1 MSEISIL
8 EKILNVFSYFCIN
21 IANFE
26 LFIYYVYKWYGY
38 VRRIKV
44 EAQVCTT
51 NHGKETALMEELTSC
66 KTAIENCKTSGTFA
80 IAHLYKEEKAMDMHI
95 HDCYEI
101 YYSICGGK
109 QFLIDNCFYT
119 IAPGDLFIINQ
130 YESHKLTQ
138 IDNSVHERIVLSVAP
153 DFMKLISTEETD
165 LAFCFT
171 HRTPPYSHKLSL
183 NKEQQKRFL
192 YYINKITSVE
202 GFAHDIT
209 EYAAFMELMVML
221 NTLFMRSAEHSGPE
235 TGEGEGAANSSE
247 YKDNSYRYNHQVD
260 DILAYINQNISQP
273 ITVEQLAGQFYL
285 SESYICRIF
294 KSATGTTIN
303 KYITA
308 RRISIAKAV
317 LNENGNVMDAF
328 ERSGFTD
335 YSNFFKAF
343 TKAVGVSP
351 KKYASL
357 SVS

>member
-1 MSEISIL
+1 MNFWCLIK
-8 EKILNVFSYFCIN
+8 EK
-21 IANFE
+21 A
-26 LFIYYVYKWYGY
+26 K
-38 VRRIKV
+38 RM
-44 EAQVCTT
+44 
-51 NHGKETALMEELTSC
+51 KEMEELTSC

-138 IDNSVHERIVLSVAP
+138 IDNSIHERIVLSVAP
-153 DFMKLISTEETD
+153 DFMKLISTKETD
-165 LAFCFT
+165 LSFCFT
-171 HRTPPYSHKLSL
+171 HRSAPFSHKLSL

-192 YYINKITSVE
+192 YYINKITSAE

-221 NTLFMRSAEHSGPE
+221 NTLFIRSAEQTAAGE
-235 TGEGEGAANSSE
+235 TVTDPAE
-247 YKDNSYRYNHQVD
+247 YKDSSYRYNHQVD

-317 LNENGNVMDAF
+317 LNENGNVMEAF

-351 KKYASL
+351 KKYAIL